1 MAALQLSAEQLQ
13 QAFKACRRADWPESL
28 EEAMND
34 RTFAHLVRIQARRDC
49 MQAEER
55 AKRLAQQAQ
64 QGQRPRPAHPMPHHP
79 PVLDHK
85 RLAAGERDDD

>member
-1 MAALQLSAEQLQ
+1 MAALELSAEQLQ
-13 QAFKACRRADWPESL
+13 QAFQACRRADWPESL

-34 RTFAHLVRIQARRDC
+34 RTFAHLVRIQARREH
-49 MQAEER
+49 MRAEER
-55 AKRLAQQAQ
+55 AKQQAQ
-64 QGQRPRPAHPMPHHP
+64 RPRAARQLQAMPLPHHP